1 MERFA
6 KGTGMSKILATA
18 LLLGAAAL
26 PSAVLAQQ
34 STINQTITGTRLD
47 INATGEVTRVPDLAT
62 ISAGVV
68 SRGTTATSAIQQTAA
83 RMARVRDALRRAGIA
98 DRDIQTSNVSLNP
111 DYVYANN
118 QPPKLSGYSAS
129 NQVTV
134 RFRDI
139 ASTGRILDAL
149 VGEGANQISGPNL
162 SVEHPE
168 AALDE
173 ARAKAVAAGRARADL
188 YARSLGMR
196 VARVVSVA
204 ESGGYA
210 PPPPMPPR
218 VMMAERSQAADTSID
233 PGEQK
238 LQVGVAMTFELQ

>member
-1 MERFA
+1 M
-6 KGTGMSKILATA
+6 KNILMAA
-18 LLLGAAAL
+18 LLGAATL
-26 PSAVLAQQ
+26 PSAAIAQQ
-34 STINQTITGTRLD
+34 VTINQTIAGTRLD

-68 SRGTTATSAIQQTAA
+68 TRSANASSAMQQAAA
-83 RMARVRDALRRAGIA
+83 RMARVREALRRAGIA
-98 DRDIQTSNVSLNP
+98 DRDIQTSNVSLSP
-111 DYVYANN
+111 DYVYAKD
-118 QPPKLSGYSAS
+118 QPPRISGYSAS

-139 ASTGRILDAL
+139 ASTGKILDAL
-149 VGEGANQISGPNL
+149 VEQGANQISGPNL
-162 SVEHPE
+162 SIEHPE

-173 ARAKAVAAGRARADL
+173 ARTRAVAAARARAEL
-188 YARSLGMR
+188 YARALGMR
-196 VARVVSVA
+196 IARIVSVS

-210 PPPPMPPR
+210 PPPPMAPM
-218 VMMAERSQAADTSID
+218 VMAARAERDQTQID

>member
-1 MERFA
+1 MLKSLCA
-6 KGTGMSKILATA
+6 A

-26 PSAVLAQQ
+26 PSAAAAQQ
-34 STINQTITGTRLD
+34 ATINQTIAGTRLD
-47 INATGEVTRVPDLAT
+47 INSTGEVTRVPDLAT

-68 SRGTTATSAIQQTAA
+68 SHASTATSAIQQTAA
-83 RMARVRDALRRAGIA
+83 RMARVREALRRAGIA

-118 QPPKLSGYSAS
+118 QPPKLSGYNAS
-129 NQVTV
+129 NQLTV

-139 ASTGRILDAL
+139 ANTGKILDAL
-149 VGEGANQISGPNL
+149 VGEGANQINGPNL

-168 AALDE
+168 AALDA

-196 VARVVSVA
+196 VVRIVAVS

-210 PPPPMPPR
+210 PPPPIPQSR
-218 VMMAERSQAADTSID
+218 RAQKSAA
-233 PGEQK
+233 K
-238 LQVGVAMTFELQ
+238 

>member
-1 MERFA
+1 M
-6 KGTGMSKILATA
+6 KNSLLCA

-26 PSAVLAQQ
+26 PSAAVAQQ

-47 INATGEVTRVPDLAT
+47 VNATGDVTRVPDLAM

-68 SRGTTATSAIQQTAA
+68 SRASTATSAIQQTAA
-83 RMARVRDALRRAGIA
+83 RMARVREALRRAGIA
-98 DRDIQTSNVSLNP
+98 DRDIQTSNISLNP
-111 DYVYANN
+111 DYVYATN

-129 NQVTV
+129 NQLTV

-139 ASTGRILDAL
+139 ASTGKILDAL
-149 VGEGANQISGPNL
+149 VEEGANQISGPNL
-162 SVEHPE
+162 SIEHPE

-196 VARVVSVA
+196 VARIVSVA
-204 ESGGYA
+204 ETGGYA
-210 PPPPMPPR
+210 PPPPMAPM
-218 VMMAERSQAADTSID
+218 VMAARAERDQTAID

>member
-1 MERFA
+1 MKKVIF
-6 KGTGMSKILATA
+6 
-18 LLLGAAAL
+18 AAL
-26 PSAVLAQQ
+26 MLGVAAVPSLAEAQQ
-34 STINQTITGTRLD
+34 STITQTIAGTRLD
-47 INATGEVTRVPDLAT
+47 VTATGEVTRVPDVAV

-68 SRGTTATSAIQQTAA
+68 SRSATASAALQNTAD
-83 RMARVRDALRRAGIA
+83 RMDRVIAALKRAGVA

-129 NQVTV
+129 NQLMV

-149 VGEGANQISGPNL
+149 VEEGANQISGPNL